1 MSKSGINSTA
11 KLERLD
17 TEEKEVVTAKPSIK
31 DRIGKWLVPGLILLL
46 VITGTFNTIA
56 GKIRSEPLGEY
67 SGFVTSI
74 IGQFVYFTV
83 YWSIL
88 GGKALLGYVTKE
100 EFLWVWTPRKDSE
113 IDPSKRGI
121 RRWWA
126 RLPGIKYTFFS
137 SISDVMG
144 DNLMFMTQPYLS
156 IIVFNLLQQGMV
168 PFTLVWSCLI
178 LAARYTLQELFGVAL
193 VVAMTI
199 ASAITSSTSEGSSSI
214 GMSILCLMSTMFQAL
229 GFVIKEYMFRDYTDF
244 AEKHGYKQKN
254 LDVFAVSSSNH
265 TFGILWVFPVSILVE
280 MVRTDENVFDVM
292 AAGFETLLTA
302 HGAMSSFAVYMVIN
316 VCFNITI
323 YLLVSYGSS
332 LLTFVSLKITV
343 PLSAF
348 MSLISWP
355 LVGADTV
362 TWFEWVSLVV
372 IMSGVVIFRHGNGK
386 REKLEAEN
394 ERIEGSGDTSVAKS
408 IICFWP
414 LFRKRRSPSSAGAAE
429 VAVKSS
435 DADLIEDGGLNG
447 SGAAKN

>member
-1 MSKSGINSTA
+1 MTKAPTNSPSE
-11 KLERLD
+11 LEHL
-17 TEEKEVVTAKPSIK
+17 EKKDKVSRPSNSFK
-31 DRIGKWLVPGLILLL
+31 DRLGKWLVPFLIVML
-46 VITGTFNTIA
+46 VITGTFNTVA

-88 GGKALLGYVTKE
+88 GGKALLGFVTKE
-100 EFLWVWTPRKDSE
+100 EFLWVWTPRKDE
-113 IDPSKRGI
+113 DIDPSKRGL

-137 SISDVMG
+137 SLSDVMG
-144 DNLMFMTQPYLS
+144 DNFMFMTQPYLS

-168 PFTLVWSCLI
+168 PFTLIWSCLI
-178 LAARYTLQELFGVAL
+178 LAARYTLQELFGVSL

-199 ASAITSSTSEGSSSI
+199 ASAVTSSTSEGSSSI
-214 GMSILCLMSTMFQAL
+214 GMSIICLMSTMFQAL
-229 GFVIKEYMFRDYTDF
+229 GFVIKEYMFRDYTAF
-244 AEKHGYKQKN
+244 AEKHNYKQKN

-265 TFGILWVFPVSILVE
+265 TFGIIWVFPISIMVE
-280 MVRTDENVFDVM
+280 MVRTDENVLDVM
-292 AAGFETLLTA
+292 AAGFDTLLHA
-302 HGAMSSFAVYMVIN
+302 HGAMSSFVVYMVIN

-362 TWFEWVSLVV
+362 TWFEWLSLVV

-386 REKLEAEN
+386 REMLEEENKLIDE
-394 ERIEGSGDTSVAKS
+394 SGDTNTPKT

-414 LFRKRRSPSSAGAAE
+414 LFRRRGKSPQAADVE
-429 VAVKSS
+429 IPVKSS
-435 DADLIEDGGLNG
+435 EVIEKSEAGVNVTT
-447 SGAAKN
+447 KNPM

>member
-1 MSKSGINSTA
+1 MSKASTPTE
-11 KLERLD
+11 LTRIG
-17 TEEKEVVTAKPSIK
+17 TEEKVSKPTFK
-31 DRIGKWLVPGLILLL
+31 ERFGKWLVPFLILML
-46 VITGTFNTIA
+46 VITGTFNTVA

-100 EFLWVWTPRKDSE
+100 EFLWVWTPRKDGD
-113 IDPSKRGI
+113 IDPSKRGL

-126 RLPGIKYTFFS
+126 RLPGVKYTFFS

-168 PFTLVWSCLI
+168 PFTLIWSCLI
-178 LAARYTLQELFGVAL
+178 LAARYTLEELCGVSL

-229 GFVIKEYMFRDYTDF
+229 GFVIKEYMFRDYTAF
-244 AEKHGYKQKN
+244 AEKHGYKQTN

-265 TFGILWVFPVSILVE
+265 TFGIIWVFPVSILVE
-280 MVRTDENVFDVM
+280 MARTNENVLDVM

-302 HGAMSSFAVYMVIN
+302 HGAMSSFVVYMIIN

-355 LVGADTV
+355 LVGADTI

-386 REKLEAEN
+386 REKLEEEN
-394 ERIEGSGDTSVAKS
+394 ERIDKSGDTSIPKA

-414 LFRKRRSPSSAGAAE
+414 LFRRRRGSPQATGE
-429 VAVKSS
+429 VPVKSS
-435 DADLIEDGGLNG
+435 GSECIEDGGGVNV
-447 SGAAKN
+447 KN